1 MNMPADHQLSDFAN
15 TFPVVDE
22 ELLRNFPPVIRAV
35 VKALGFV
42 RGRDFL
48 AEHGGIHQNLPQH
61 HSRALGLADD
71 ELARLRIT
79 LAYHLDENGRI
90 WLPKPDKLF
99 IMVRNTQIRKDRKH
113 TSINK
118 LAKLNKLSD
127 RQILNICHESDE
139 RQFDLF

>member
-1 MNMPADHQLSDFAN
+1 MNAPIDHKQVVE
-15 TFPVVDE
+15 FPLVDE

-48 AEHGGIHQNLPQH
+48 AEHGGISQHIPQF
-61 HSRALGLADD
+61 HSKALGLADD

-79 LAYHLDENGRI
+79 LADHIDAAGRI

-99 IMVRNTQIRKDRKH
+99 IMVRNTQIRKDKKN
-113 TSINK
+113 TSINQ
-118 LAKLNKLSD
+118 LAKLNNLSS
-127 RQILNICHESDE
+127 RHILNICRESDE